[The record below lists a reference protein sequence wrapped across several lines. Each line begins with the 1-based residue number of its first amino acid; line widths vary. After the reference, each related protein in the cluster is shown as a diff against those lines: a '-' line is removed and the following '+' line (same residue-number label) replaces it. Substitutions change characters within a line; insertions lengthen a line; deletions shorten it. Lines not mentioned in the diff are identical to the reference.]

1 MSKKLG
7 TKCVHSGGISDDKY
21 FGNITPIYPS
31 ITYDYLKSDVYPRYF
46 NTPNQLSVCKKIA
59 ELENAED
66 AVLFGSGLAAV
77 ASSMFSLLKTGDH
90 VILQKSLYGGTINL
104 VNSEFKKFKI
114 SYDYVDVSN
123 KNELGSYLKDNT
135 KIIYIESP
143 SNPLLSITDIRAIS
157 EFAKQNNL
165 ISIIDNTFA
174 SPVNQN
180 PIELGIDLVIHS
192 ATKYLGGHSDI
203 LAGTVCG
210 SNELISSPL
219 ISSSIISLHKSTHS
233 LQIYTLGP
241 AINFLTSS
249 WDLPQN
255 EQLSLLDSVSLLIIN
270 FSRLGYH
277 LRYHMI

>member
-104 VNSEFKKFKI
+104 VNTEFKKFNI

-123 KNELGSYLKDNT
+123 KEKLESYLNDNT

-143 SNPLLSITDIRAIS
+143 SNPLLSITDIRVIS

-210 SNELISSPL
+210 SHELISSIKKSGL
-219 ISSSIISLHKSTHS
+219 NFGSNISE
-233 LQIYTLGP
+233 YV
-241 AINFLTSS
+241 A
-249 WDLPQN
+249 
-255 EQLSLLDSVSLLIIN
+255 LSLIHI
-270 FSRLGYH
+270 
-277 LRYHMI
+277 